1 MLLWITATFT
11 AFFVKGLCGFA
22 NTLVFTSV
30 MSFGTGNAS
39 ISPVELLLGYPTNLI
54 LAWKNRKQLNRRIW
68 LPLSALVL
76 AGSIPGALL
85 LKHTDSRLI
94 KTVFGIAVILIALEM
109 LLRNHLRL
117 KECRLLLPVIG
128 VLSGLLC
135 GLYGIGALLAAYVG
149 RVTETGSGFKANLS
163 AVFIVENTIRLF
175 VYAALGLITP
185 ASLMRAASLAPVM
198 LLGLLAGMKSAG
210 LLSDRIVRTIVILLL
225 IVSGAVLIVQNIA

>member
-1 MLLWITATFT
+1 MLLWILAAFT
-11 AFFVKGLCGFA
+11 AFFVKGLCGFT

-54 LAWKNRKQLNRRIW
+54 LVWKNRKQLNRRIW

-94 KTVFGIAVILIALEM
+94 KIIFGSAVILIALEM
-109 LLRNHLRL
+109 LLRNYLRL
-117 KECRLLLPVIG
+117 KECRLLLPVVGI
-128 VLSGLLC
+128 LSGLLC

-163 AVFIVENTIRLF
+163 AVFIVENTIRIF
-175 VYAALGLITP
+175 VYASLGLIPP

-210 LLSDRIVRTIVILLL
+210 LLSDRIVQTLVILLL